1 VRSLP
6 GARTLSYALT
16 IALGLVLD
24 VSGVLH
30 VYGLSALISQLL
42 AAGTALVLTAIAV
55 GWLALAA
62 HARPAAA
69 EERGARV
76 SADPIASAT
85 YT

>member
-1 VRSLP
+1 MRSLP

-55 GWLALAA
+55 GWRRM
-62 HARPAAA
+62 HGPRRPRSVGRA
-69 EERGARV
+69 
-76 SADPIASAT
+76 
-85 YT
+85 